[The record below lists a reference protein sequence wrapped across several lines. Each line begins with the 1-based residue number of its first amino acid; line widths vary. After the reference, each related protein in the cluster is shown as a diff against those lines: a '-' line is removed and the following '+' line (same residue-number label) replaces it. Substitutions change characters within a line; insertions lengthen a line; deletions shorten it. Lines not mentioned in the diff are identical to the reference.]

1 MNRKIPVKDEQ
12 KRIKTIEQSSE
23 FVSRKREKSI
33 LDFRRKNGKNQNG
46 FRSVSF
52 CPVARMHLDC
62 IKKRKAMKNLH
73 TFVINGFQPA
83 SKRMDMMTTAA
94 AAVMA
99 AESEAATS
107 TSSEAKTS
115 RNEVNAILF
124 LHREML

>member
-1 MNRKIPVKDEQ
+1 MNRKVPAKDEQ
-12 KRIKTIEQSSE
+12 KRIKTIEQTGE

-33 LDFRRKNGKNQNG
+33 LDFRRMNGKNQDG
-46 FRSVSF
+46 FRSVPF

-62 IKKRKAMKNLH
+62 IEKRNAMKNLH

-94 AAVMA
+94 AMMA
-99 AESEAATS
+99 AEAEAATS